1 MLIFDR
7 KLNNEVS
14 MLKYVKKEVM
24 EWTQHLQ
31 NVCGVFETSF
41 DGQDS
46 LFIGEVESYLLG
58 QTEVA
63 FIKSNANVI
72 VRKKGVPD
80 RVKDRFCFLI
90 LQHTGKI
97 SIEYTDES
105 LTLCEGD
112 IILLDPE
119 ETISMFPHGLFSHIS
134 VHLSREKLFK
144 HGISHEHFGKLMTNN
159 MSGHLL
165 KNMLKAMSPE
175 NIHLWYSEEDGNA
188 FEEALIALIK
198 PTINYKSIQS
208 FDRLRA
214 KAERFIIENLAQPN
228 LSPQLIA
235 DHVGISLRHLYRL
248 FIDEKQSINKY
259 IQFKRLEEIQRELK
273 DLKNSKLSITHIAL
287 KWGFWDSAHF
297 SKIFKKTYGISPR
310 AFRET
315 VGEYP

>member
-1 MLIFDR
+1 
-7 KLNNEVS
+7 

-31 NVCGVFETSF
+31 NVCGGFETSF

-46 LFIGEVESYLLG
+46 LFIGEVESCLLG
-58 QTEVA
+58 QTEVV
-63 FIKSNANVI
+63 FIKSNANLI

-134 VHLSREKLFK
+134 VHLSREKLFQ
-144 HGISHEHFGKLMTNN
+144 HGINHEHFGKLMTNN

-188 FEEALIALIK
+188 G
-198 PTINYKSIQS
+198 S
-208 FDRLRA
+208 FKMSR
-214 KAERFIIENLAQPN
+214 
-228 LSPQLIA
+228 
-235 DHVGISLRHLYRL
+235 
-248 FIDEKQSINKY
+248 
-259 IQFKRLEEIQRELK
+259 RECLQ
-273 DLKNSKLSITHIAL
+273 
-287 KWGFWDSAHF
+287 
-297 SKIFKKTYGISPR
+297 
-310 AFRET
+310 
-315 VGEYP
+315 